1 MTAYG
6 AIIRKH
12 KTAFAVVRVKSSVAA
27 SMSETGKALATYEA
41 FFPGMPLVLATEGEA
56 GAFEY
61 HGAPALTAVLASMDP
76 WEIPWREYPRS
87 ER

>member
-1 MTAYG
+1 
-6 AIIRKH
+6 
-12 KTAFAVVRVKSSVAA
+12 
-27 SMSETGKALATYEA
+27 
-41 FFPGMPLVLATEGEA
+41 MPLDLATEGAA